1 MSGPLYDI
9 GHDIGH
15 HPAEDMLWDYYRG
28 ALKPGLALV
37 VRSHLD
43 LCPHCRGDIALFD
56 AVGSAMLDEVEGVA
70 MADNALALALARI
83 ERPETPAAAP
93 IKASRKAPAF
103 LDGVALPQALAEARI
118 HGRHW
123 VAPGVWL
130 ARVDVANGRDRSPTY
145 LLRVPPG
152 MAMPVHTHRGRE
164 TTLVLKGRFND
175 DKGEYGVGDFAC
187 CADDD
192 CHSPAVAIDGDC
204 ICLIAQEAPIVP
216 MTWLGK
222 MLQPFARI

>member
-1 MSGPLYDI
+1 MTGLQRMA
-9 GHDIGH
+9 H

-37 VRSHLD
+37 VRSHLET
-43 LCPHCRGDIALFD
+43 CPHCRNDIGLFD

-70 MADNALALALARI
+70 MADNALELALARI
-83 ERPETPAAAP
+83 ERPEMPAAVPARP
-93 IKASRKAPAF
+93 ARRVPAF
-103 LDGVALPQALAEARI
+103 LDGIDLPQTLKDARI

-130 ARVDVANGRDRSPTY
+130 ARVEVGDASPTY
-145 LLRVPPG
+145 LMRVPPG

-164 TTLVLKGRFND
+164 TTVVLKGGFKD
-175 DKGEYGVGDFAC
+175 DKHSYGVGDFLC
-187 CADDD
+187 CDDAD
-192 CHSPAVAIDGDC
+192 CHSPATEADEDC

-216 MTWLGK
+216 LTWLGRL
-222 MLQPFARI
+222 LQPFARI